1 MTKTTSKLASDM
13 VTVWAKKKYTAFQEH
28 GSKDIREAFV
38 NAVKF
43 EVGQETGNDG
53 FCETCWNEY
62 AYLAVY
68 AVDEKG
74 RRIEIDEIRHA
85 SLVDILAEILEAN
98 GS

>member
-1 MTKTTSKLASDM
+1 M

-28 GSKDIREAFV
+28 GSKYIREAFV

-43 EVGQETGNDG
+43 EVEQEKGSDG
-53 FCETCWNEY
+53 SCDTCWSEY

-74 RRIEIDEIRHA
+74 RHIEIDEIRHA